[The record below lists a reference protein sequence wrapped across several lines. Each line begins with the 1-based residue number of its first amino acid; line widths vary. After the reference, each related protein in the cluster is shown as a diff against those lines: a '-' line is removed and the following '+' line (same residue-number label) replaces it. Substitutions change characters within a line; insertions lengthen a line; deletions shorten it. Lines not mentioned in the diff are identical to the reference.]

1 MKYLFFSER
10 VHLLN
15 LIGFPRSFIG
25 FLLLVGIGVVLRL
38 IIKSKKEFYQLAIG
52 CTVAWVILNIFVAV
66 LSVVDNRNVLS
77 LYSLCFTLVWA
88 FFCGIIGAW
97 GTHLLC
103 VLTHK
108 RQFEVHTNT
117 KEESE

>member
-1 MKYLFFSER
+1 MKYFFFSER
-10 VHLLN
+10 VHFLN

-52 CTVAWVILNIFVAV
+52 GTIVWLVLDLLVAV
-66 LSVVDNRNVLS
+66 LSVVDNLNLLS
-77 LYSLCFTLVWA
+77 LFSLCFTIVWA

-97 GTHLLC
+97 GTHFIC

-108 RQFEVHTNT
+108 RQFEVRTNPR
-117 KEESE
+117 EEPE